1 MASIDRV
8 ALGQT
13 GLVVPP
19 IAIGCAELGDMPEA
33 FAYAVSEEDA
43 LATVR
48 AALDSP
54 LNYIDTAAWYGNGES
69 ERRIGLVLRERGG
82 LPEGAILETK
92 AGRDPDGDDYRP
104 ATVKAR
110 FERSLE
116 LLGVDKVHI
125 CYIHDAEWTTCD
137 AVMAPGGVME
147 ILQDYKRQGV
157 IGALGIASG
166 PVELAMQYI
175 QTGMLDILLT
185 HNRYTLLNRA
195 ADAVQK
201 EAKRRGMG
209 VVNAAPYG
217 SGMLAKGPDAYAR
230 YAYQDAPVEMIET
243 TRNIEAICA
252 KHGVPLAAA
261 ALQFSMLDPNVDVT
275 IVGMSRAER
284 VQQTIDLA
292 TIEIPQ
298 ALWDEIRDL
307 PTYDD
312 DPELN
317 RWKASATQ
325 PVFVASMGDSQA

>member
-19 IAIGCAELGDMPEA
+19 IAVGCAEIGNMPEA
-33 FAYAVSEEDA
+33 FAYGVSDEDA
-43 LATVR
+43 FATVR

-69 ERRIGLVLRERGG
+69 ERRIGIVLRERGG

-92 AGRDPDGDDYRP
+92 AGRDPKGDDYRP
-104 ATVKAR
+104 ETVKAR

-125 CYIHDAEWTTCD
+125 CFIHDAEWTTFED
-137 AVMAPGGVME
+137 VMAPGGVME

-166 PVELAMQYI
+166 PVELSRQYVE
-175 QTGMLDILLT
+175 TGMLDILLT

-217 SGMLAKGPDAYAR
+217 SGMLAKGPDEYAR
-230 YAYQDAPVEMIET
+230 YAYQDAPSEMIET
-243 TRNIEAICA
+243 TRQIQAVCEKYN
-252 KHGVPLAAA
+252 VPLAAA

-275 IVGMSRAER
+275 VVGMSKPER
-284 VQQTIDLA
+284 VQQTVDLA
-292 TIEIPQ
+292 TVEIPQ
-298 ALWDEIRDL
+298 ALWDEIRNL
-307 PTYDD
+307 PTYDE

-317 RWKASATQ
+317 RWKASGKQ
-325 PVFVASMGDSQA
+325 PVFIASMDQ

>member
-8 ALGQT
+8 PLGQT

-19 IAIGCAELGDMPEA
+19 IAVGCAELGNMPEA
-33 FAYAVSEEDA
+33 FAYGVSEEDA

-82 LPEGAILETK
+82 LPKGAILETK
-92 AGRDPDGDDYRP
+92 AGRDPNGDDYRP
-104 ATVKAR
+104 ETVKAR

-116 LLGVDKVHI
+116 LLGVDRVHI
-125 CYIHDAEWTTCD
+125 CFIHDAEWTRFED
-137 AVMAPGGVME
+137 VMAPGGVME

-157 IGALGIASG
+157 IGALGVAAG
-166 PVELAMQYI
+166 PVELSRQYVE
-175 QTGMLDILLT
+175 TGMLDILLT

-217 SGMLAKGPDAYAR
+217 SGMLAKGPDEYAR
-230 YAYQDAPVEMIET
+230 YAYQSAPDEMVDV
-243 TRNIEAICA
+243 TRKIQAICERY
-252 KHGVPLAAA
+252 GVPLAAA

-275 IVGMSRAER
+275 VVGMSKPER
-284 VQQTIDLA
+284 VQQTIELA

-298 ALWDEIRDL
+298 ALWDEVAEL
-307 PTYDD
+307 PTFDD

-317 RWKASATQ
+317 RWKASDNQ
-325 PVFVASMGDSQA
+325 PVFISGS

>member
-8 ALGQT
+8 PLGQT

-19 IAIGCAELGDMPEA
+19 IAVGCAELGNMPEA
-33 FAYAVSEEDA
+33 FDYGVPEEDA

-69 ERRIGLVLRERGG
+69 ERRVGKVLRERGG

-92 AGRDPDGDDYRP
+92 AGRNPDGDDYRP
-104 ATVKAR
+104 ETVKAR

-116 LLGVDKVHI
+116 LLGVDRVHI
-125 CYIHDAEWTTCD
+125 CFIHDAEWTRFED
-137 AVMAPGGVME
+137 VMAQGGVME

-157 IGALGIASG
+157 IGALGIAAG
-166 PVELAMQYI
+166 PVELSMQYV
-175 QTGMLDILLT
+175 QTGMLDLLLT

-201 EAKRRGMG
+201 EARRRGMG

-230 YAYQDAPVEMIET
+230 YAYQSASDEMIEV
-243 TRNIEAICA
+243 TRTIQQICDRHNI
-252 KHGVPLAAA
+252 PLAAA

-275 IVGMSRAER
+275 IVGMSKPER
-284 VQQTIDLA
+284 IQQTIDLA
-292 TIEIPQ
+292 TVEIPQ
-298 ALWDEIRDL
+298 AVWDELGTL
-307 PTYDD
+307 PTFDE

-317 RWKASATQ
+317 RWRASGKQ
-325 PVFVASMGDSQA
+325 PVFVAAMGDQ